1 MERVVLVTGAAG
13 AIGARLLPALRAA
26 GWRTRALV
34 HRRPAEG
41 ADEQVPG
48 DLGHAG
54 SLQAATAG
62 VGAVLHVAARTHAR
76 RDRDYRIVNAE
87 GTARLVDAAR
97 AAAVERFVHVST
109 RAVSPHGGGYSRS
122 KREAEE
128 LVRSAGLEHV
138 IVRLPEVYGASGGK
152 GIDEM
157 LARARRGASI
167 PVVGRGSEH
176 LCPVHVD
183 DVTGP
188 LVEALS
194 QPVAA
199 GRTYTLA
206 GACLPAR
213 EVARACAEASGGR
226 SRVVGV
232 PIPVVRLA
240 GLAARLAPLPLYPDQ
255 LARLRSEKPSASPE
269 ARDDLGF
276 APRPLDEG
284 LLSVGTQH
292 GHATAH

>member
-138 IVRLPEVYGASGGK
+138 IVRLPEFTGRAEGRASTRCWLGPAGGPAFRWSGADQSTCAPCTSTTSQGRWWRLSPSPSPPGGPTRSP
-152 GIDEM
+152 
-157 LARARRGASI
+157 AHASR
-167 PVVGRGSEH
+167 P
-176 LCPVHVD
+176 
-183 DVTGP
+183 
-188 LVEALS
+188 
-194 QPVAA
+194 
-199 GRTYTLA
+199 
-206 GACLPAR
+206 
-213 EVARACAEASGGR
+213 
-226 SRVVGV
+226 
-232 PIPVVRLA
+232 
-240 GLAARLAPLPLYPDQ
+240 
-255 LARLRSEKPSASPE
+255 ARLR
-269 ARDDLGF
+269 GH
-276 APRPLDEG
+276 APRRAAAGPG
-284 LLSVGTQH
+284 WS
-292 GHATAH
+292 ACPFP